1 MQLLNDILNLVTL
14 PLAIY
19 GAYVLLGLPKT
30 DAISALG
37 RKAAAWLASKFQA

>member
-1 MQLLNDILNLVTL
+1 MIDFILY

-30 DAISALG
+30 DTISALG
-37 RKAAAWLASKFQA
+37 YKLGTWLITKFKA